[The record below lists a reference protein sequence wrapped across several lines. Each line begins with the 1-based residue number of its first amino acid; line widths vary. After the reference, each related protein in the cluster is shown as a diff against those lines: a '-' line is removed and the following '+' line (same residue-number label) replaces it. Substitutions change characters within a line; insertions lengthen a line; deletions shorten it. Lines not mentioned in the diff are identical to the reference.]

1 MDWRSEGIDRSRC
14 RVQLGRNPTREI
26 RSVGR
31 GWAALQDDGSL
42 GGRIY
47 FHLGDASSFRA
58 ERY

>member
-1 MDWRSEGIDRSRC
+1 MDWRSEGIDRR
-14 RVQLGRNPTREI
+14 RVEFSWDGTDEGDPV
-26 RSVGR
+26 SGR

-47 FHLGDASSFRA
+47 FHLGDASGFRA